1 MNGAV
6 DAYRRPGALALVYA
20 ARLLAGWLVA
30 APIVAAINGSGLLSF
45 PQGDASLFA
54 PGGDSLVALVQ
65 TSYRFLGSA
74 MRDSSWAFCLAAAL
88 GLLPYAFWLFA
99 LGHSGRLSLG
109 EAAGQALQS
118 LPRLVLLSALSLVLS
133 GILAVLAAVT
143 WGALYDPLVARVNE
157 RSVDLWRLAS
167 LLPFALLW
175 LWLSMLTDLSR
186 AAVVQHNARFRLSLR
201 LAWRAFKAQKL
212 VMLSSWLT
220 PWLWGVAL
228 IAGAALI
235 VERIA
240 VEQPGG
246 WRVLLAWLL
255 HQLVIVGLLL
265 LRASW
270 YTRALRGV
278 GAQPVE

>member
-1 MNGAV
+1 MISAV
-6 DAYRRPGALALVYA
+6 DAYKRPGALALVYA
-20 ARLLAGWLVA
+20 ARLCAGWLVA
-30 APIVAAINGSGLLSF
+30 APIVAAVNGSGLLSF
-45 PQGDASLFA
+45 PQGDATLFMA
-54 PGGDSLVALVQ
+54 GGDSLVALVQ
-65 TSYRFLGSA
+65 TSSRFLVSA
-74 MRDSSWAFCLAAAL
+74 LRESSFAFCLAAAL
-88 GLLPYAFWLFA
+88 GLVPYAFWLSA

-109 EAAGQALQS
+109 EAAGLAIAR
-118 LPRLVLLSALSLVLS
+118 LPRLLLLSALSLVLS
-133 GILAVLAAVT
+133 GILAVLAALT

-167 LLPFALLW
+167 LLPFAALW
-175 LWLSMLTDLSR
+175 IWLSMLTDLSR
-186 AAVVQHNARFRLSLR
+186 AAVVQHDTRFRRSLR

-212 VMLSSWLT
+212 VMLSSWLS

-228 IAGAALI
+228 IAGGALI

-240 VEQPGG
+240 VDQTGG

-270 YTRALRGV
+270 YTKALRGV